1 MNQIPKSLLIHDITH
16 IKVSKEDKWGK
27 EEVNVSQKVRR
38 VRIEPS
44 SKIVRSKNST
54 EIQLQAELFYDC
66 KNSRPKDAVF
76 KEDDIVVFNGARH
89 KVVAVT
95 PLYDERKLHHY
106 EIGLVKDA

>member
-1 MNQIPKSLLIHDITH
+1 MKQIPKSFLIHEITRMTVL
-16 IKVSKEDKWGK
+16 KKDKWGK
-27 EEVNVSQKVRR
+27 EEVVDSQKVKR

-44 SKIVRSKNST
+44 SKIVRSKNGA
-54 EIQLQAELFYDC
+54 EIQLQAELIYDC
-66 KNSRPKDAVF
+66 KNSRPKDIVLR
-76 KEDDIVVFNGARH
+76 EDDIVVFNGVKH